1 MVPVWDH
8 RSPMDLGLSGK
19 VAWVTGASSGLG
31 AAIAR
36 VLAEEGARVAISAR
50 RQEPLQA
57 VARDIGATAYPLDVT
72 DERAISATAE
82 RIEKEVGPIE
92 IVVANAGGPAPGTF
106 ETTTDDHF
114 RDAFGLTV
122 GSAWHLA
129 RAATSAMERQSRGVI
144 AFITSWSTKEI
155 IEGLLLS
162 NVMRA
167 GVTGLAKTLSKEL
180 GPKGIRVLC
189 VAPGRFDTER
199 IRELD
204 IATAERTGKTEEE
217 VRTASLARVPL
228 GRYGRPEE
236 LGNVIAFLV
245 SDRASY
251 VTGIT
256 VTVDGGQLNMVG
268 A

>member
-1 MVPVWDH
+1 
-8 RSPMDLGLSGK
+8 MDLGLSDK

-31 AAIAR
+31 AATAR
-36 VLAEEGARVAISAR
+36 VLADEGARVVISAR
-50 RQEPLQA
+50 RQDPLEA
-57 VARDIGATAYPLDVT
+57 VAQEIGATAYPLDVT
-72 DERAISATAE
+72 DERAIHATAE
-82 RIEKEVGPIE
+82 RIENEVGPLDIL
-92 IVVANAGGPAPGTF
+92 VANAGGPAPGTF
-106 ETTTDDHF
+106 ATTTDDQF
-114 RDAFGLTV
+114 RDGFDLTL

-129 RAATSAMERQSRGVI
+129 RAAARAMERTGGGAI

-180 GPKGIRVLC
+180 GPEGIRVLC

-204 IATAERTGKTEEE
+204 VATAERTGRSEEE
-217 VRTASLARVPL
+217 VRRASLARVPL
-228 GRYGRPEE
+228 GRYGHPEE

-245 SDRASY
+245 SERASY